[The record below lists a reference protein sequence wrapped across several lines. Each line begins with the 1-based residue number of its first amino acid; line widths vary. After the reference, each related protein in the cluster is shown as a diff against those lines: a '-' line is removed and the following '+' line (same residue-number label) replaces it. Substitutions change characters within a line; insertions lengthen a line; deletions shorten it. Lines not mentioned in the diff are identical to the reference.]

1 MKRKTVFRKL
11 IHCIRWCTKQ
21 CFVSKPMFYLFALF
35 LLSSLKL
42 FTVGGKGTRGFKS
55 TKIPQSKNEN
65 IISLGN
71 NCFEITQDI
80 GKEYIVVI
88 RPFK

>member
-1 MKRKTVFRKL
+1 
-11 IHCIRWCTKQ
+11 
-21 CFVSKPMFYLFALF
+21 MFYLFALF

-42 FTVGGKGTRGFKS
+42 FTVGGKETRGFKS

-71 NCFEITQDI
+71 NSFEITQDI
-80 GKEYIVVI
+80 GKEYIVSYSA
-88 RPFK
+88 F